1 MVGGLKNMD
10 MNERIKY
17 FGETIKRL
25 REAKRYSIRKLAML
39 SDVSYGQISKIE
51 NAQRNLPK
59 PETIKKLA
67 NGLGVSY
74 EYLMRVAGYYD
85 PEVMKESEELTEFL
99 KKANVMFHG
108 RPLTE
113 EDKKRVEDV
122 LTAIFYDALTRRKKG
137 E

>member
-1 MVGGLKNMD
+1 
-10 MNERIKY
+10 MNE
-17 FGETIKRL
+17 L
-25 REAKRYSIRKLAML
+25 REAKRYSIGKLAML
-39 SDVSYGQISKIE
+39 SHVSYGQISKIE

-74 EYLMRVAGYYD
+74 EYLMRAAGYYD